1 MRFIYYVHSKTI
13 MIGFFR
19 KIVILSVF
27 ITAFLGFLF
36 SGRVFAQTESP
47 TPTPETSPLTSLT
60 PAPSPSFTPGPAP
73 APAPSSSSMQTLQV
87 VFSLAGKVSD
97 GAGTSIA
104 GATVNIYNPGTTT
117 DVVAPVTTDNSGG
130 YSVSVSGGTYDIKVT
145 PPIGSNFGSAIAFS
159 HTVSS
164 DTILNFILVN
174 AGSSSLSG
182 HLYDGQGNPV
192 AGQTVS
198 LYATSGQL
206 VAQGGTDSQ
215 GFYSVGAQDGTYNVS
230 FSGSFSSTNVQF
242 GFNNYPL
249 LQNTTLDLT
258 LPLKKV
264 IVHVQDAAGNPLNGV
279 DVSTYFQGQVNGLP
293 IGGGIT
299 NAHGVTSA
307 EGYTD
312 SSGNTILWLFPTL
325 SSGSYRITA
334 SPYNVILSGVSIT
347 SDTSLTIV
355 IHQSVSLSGHLYDGQ
370 GNPVAGQTVSLYA
383 TSGQLVAQGGTD
395 SQGFYSV
402 GAQDGTYNVSFSGSF
417 SSTNVQF
424 GFNNYPLLQNT
435 TLDLTLPLK
444 KVIVHVQDAAGN
456 PLNGVD
462 VSTYFQGQVNG
473 LPIGGGITNAHG
485 VTSAEGYTDSSGNTI
500 LWLFPTLSSGSYRI
514 TASPLQGPY
523 SSYILNNVSV
533 ISDQTEVISL
543 QFNHNVPVTTAL
555 LSPNSDNQGNY
566 SDPTTVTLSATAAS
580 GYTVANTYYTIDG
593 GAKQTYTVPFTVSE
607 EGSHTITYWSI
618 DNVGVFEAPNIKT
631 FTIANHP
638 PVVGVITAPAN
649 PTPVNT
655 VITASSSFTDP
666 DTRDT
671 HIATWNWGDGTV
683 SNATVTESNGSGTVG
698 GDTHTY
704 TQAGVYTIALTVTD
718 DDGVSS
724 SSQFQY
730 VVIYDPS
737 AGFITA
743 SGKYNSLAGW
753 DLQNTQASGEVK
765 FGINAKYHQN
775 NTTPDGKAKLNFK
788 AGNID
793 FNSISYQW
801 LVVNGA
807 KGYLMGNG
815 TVNGAGNYTIF
826 ISVIDGSQSGGQDLI
841 RIRITDTST
850 QNIIYDTQPGQSEV
864 ADPITTISN
873 GSIKIH

>member
-174 AGSSSLSG
+174 AGSS
-182 HLYDGQGNPV
+182 
-192 AGQTVS
+192 
-198 LYATSGQL
+198 
-206 VAQGGTDSQ
+206 
-215 GFYSVGAQDGTYNVS
+215 
-230 FSGSFSSTNVQF
+230 
-242 GFNNYPL
+242 
-249 LQNTTLDLT
+249 
-258 LPLKKV
+258 
-264 IVHVQDAAGNPLNGV
+264 
-279 DVSTYFQGQVNGLP
+279 
-293 IGGGIT
+293 
-299 NAHGVTSA
+299 
-307 EGYTD
+307 
-312 SSGNTILWLFPTL
+312 
-325 SSGSYRITA
+325 
-334 SPYNVILSGVSIT
+334 
-347 SDTSLTIV
+347 
-355 IHQSVSLSGHLYDGQ
+355 SLSGHLYDGQ